1 MLMKAGPER
10 ISKNVPGIGGKSF
23 EGTNHIISSLNN
35 AAVPAIEKNSP
46 IKQMMTFAVI
56 LKNAF
61 RWRSSGG
68 GNWFS

>member
-46 IKQMMTFAVI
+46 ISHTGSVVYNCLIVI
-56 LKNAF
+56 AT
-61 RWRSSGG
+61 
-68 GNWFS
+68 